1 MEVAV
6 NLHVSIRHHLKPFFP
21 NIIPF
26 SKVLG
31 QDGFMDN

>member
-6 NLHVSIRHHLKPFFP
+6 NLHVSIRHHLKPFFS
-21 NIIPF
+21 NFIPF

-31 QDGFMDN
+31 QDGFMGN